1 VRWHASCWGIALRR
15 KLSVVAMADSVR
27 VHRIDTGRVTLN
39 VREIGDGPVA
49 IFLHGITSNSAVWD
63 PQLLAL
69 KDKLRCV
76 AVDQRGHGLSD
87 KPETGYG
94 AKDLAADVVA
104 LIETLNAG
112 PAFIIGHSLGARNG
126 VEAAVMAPDL
136 VRGVVAIDFTPYIE
150 TEVLD
155 QLAARVNGGD
165 CLFAS
170 QKDIE
175 EYLQRRY
182 SLMPPEAVYLRAVS
196 AYQKVEG
203 GFRPLASPEAMAQ
216 TAEGLR
222 EDLVPAFKSVSRP
235 TLIVRGALSKLVSA
249 AALEKTR
256 KLRPDLPVLVVD
268 NVDHYVN
275 EEAPE
280 VMTNATRD
288 FTSKH

>member
-1 VRWHASCWGIALRR
+1 M
-15 KLSVVAMADSVR
+15 VATAQSVR
-27 VHRIDTGRVTLN
+27 VHRIDTGRVVLN
-39 VREIGDGPVA
+39 VREIGEGPVA
-49 IFLHGITSNSAVWD
+49 VFLHGITSNAAVWD
-63 PQLLAL
+63 PQILAL
-69 KDKLRCV
+69 KDALRCI

-87 KPETGYG
+87 KPDTGYG
-94 AKDLAADVVA
+94 AKDLAGDIVA
-104 LIETLNAG
+104 LIRTLNAG
-112 PAFIIGHSLGARNG
+112 PAFIVGHSLGARNG

-165 CLFAS
+165 RLFES
-170 QKDIE
+170 RKEIE
-175 EYLQRRY
+175 EYLHGRY
-182 SLMPPEAVYLRAVS
+182 PLMPPEAVSVRATS
-196 AYQKVEG
+196 AYIEVTG
-203 GFRPLASPEAMAQ
+203 GLRPLALPKAMTQ

-222 EDLVPAFKSVSRP
+222 EDLVPTFRSISRP

-268 NVDHYVN
+268 GVDHYVN

-280 VMTNATRD
+280 VMTKAIRD

>member
-1 VRWHASCWGIALRR
+1 M
-15 KLSVVAMADSVR
+15 VATAQSVR

-39 VREIGDGPVA
+39 IREIGEGPVA
-49 IFLHGITSNSAVWD
+49 IFLHGITSNAAVWD

-69 KDKLRCV
+69 KDRLRCV

-87 KPETGYG
+87 KPPTGYG
-94 AKDLAADVVA
+94 AKDLATDIVA
-104 LIETLNAG
+104 LIRTLNAG
-112 PAFIIGHSLGARNG
+112 PAFIVGHSLGARNG

-155 QLAARVNGGD
+155 QLATRVNGGD
-165 CLFAS
+165 RLFVS
-170 QKDIE
+170 QKEIE
-175 EYLQRRY
+175 EYLHGRY
-182 SLMPPEAVYLRAVS
+182 PLMPPEAVTLRAAS
-196 AYQKVEG
+196 AYQKVAG
-203 GFRPLASPEAMAQ
+203 GFRPLASPEAMTQ

-222 EDLVPAFKSVSRP
+222 EDLVSAFKSVLRP

-280 VMTNATRD
+280 VMTKAIRD
-288 FTSKH
+288 FTSRH